1 MLRCNRGKSGTH
13 RFRPVLAGIPFA
25 AAGIFLGAG
34 AFFYRLC
41 LTQKANKSRI
51 FSAPHNQGTD
61 VPHSTADRDL
71 VWLEEQPAEDRVIF
85 SEDGLCLR
93 GLLLRNPSQGPWV
106 ILCHGYMG
114 NAEGMAVHARRFY
127 EQGYQIL
134 IPDARGHG
142 KSEGEY
148 IGMGWPERRD
158 VVRWAEYLVWKEKA
172 EKIALLGVSMG
183 GATVMMTSGEDLPVQ
198 VRAIVEDCGYTSV
211 WDEFHYQF
219 KMLYH
224 LPAFPLMYVTDLFA
238 RIRAGYGLKE
248 ASALKQVAKC
258 RIPMLFIHGKKD
270 TFVPYRMLKPLY
282 EAAACPKEY
291 YVVENA
297 GHGEAHRA
305 EPVEYWNR
313 VFSFLEKYM
322 GDGTEGISGRQET
335 VS

>member
-1 MLRCNRGKSGTH
+1 MKRYSDGKCTDRKPDRRIWPAIAGALLAVSG
-13 RFRPVLAGIPFA
+13 A
-25 AAGIFLGAG
+25 ALGAG
-34 AFFYRLC
+34 AFAYRLC
-41 LTQKANKSRI
+41 LTQNSNKSRI

-61 VPHSTADRDL
+61 VPHSTADRDAR
-71 VWLEEQPAEDRVIF
+71 WLSEQPSEERIIF
-85 SEDGLCLR
+85 SEEGLCLR
-93 GLLLRNPSQGPWV
+93 GILLGHLSKGPWV

-114 NAEGMAVHARRFY
+114 NAEGMSVYARKFY
-127 EQGYQIL
+127 EQGYQVL

-158 VVRWAEYLVWKEKA
+158 IVRWAEYLVWKEEA

-183 GATVMMTSGEDLPVQ
+183 GATVMMTSGEELPAEVC
-198 VRAIVEDCGYTSV
+198 AIVEDCGYTSV
-211 WDEFHYQF
+211 WDEFYYQL

-238 RIRAGYGLKE
+238 RVRAGYGLKE

-258 RIPMLFIHGKKD
+258 RVPMLFIHGKKD

-282 EAAACPKEY
+282 EAASCPKECY
-291 YVVENA
+291 AVDNA

-305 EPVEYWNR
+305 EPVEYWKR
-313 VFSFLEKYM
+313 VFTFLERYM
-322 GDGTEGISGRQET
+322 GVKS
-335 VS
+335 